1 MLKNYEHQ
9 LLSMNFEEM
18 LREIT
23 QIPYRYLVEECKNL
37 KDKIYATDESGKYD
51 HFLTILDDEKK
62 KNYKNAVTDE
72 ITLIDTRFKTM
83 KMPSILL
90 ERLKKEFD
98 ESHKLS

>member
-1 MLKNYEHQ
+1 MFIIMLKNYEHQ

-37 KDKIYATDESGKYD
+37 KDKIYATDES
-51 HFLTILDDEKK
+51 DDEKK